1 MYIIQEEHYKKKKF
15 HEADDEILRLINR
28 LNKMI
33 RFKRKNP
40 SAAVQVNH
48 MANWDF

>member
-1 MYIIQEEHYKKKKF
+1 M
-15 HEADDEILRLINR
+15 LLG
-28 LNKMI
+28 LKMI

-48 MANWDF
+48 MANWNF